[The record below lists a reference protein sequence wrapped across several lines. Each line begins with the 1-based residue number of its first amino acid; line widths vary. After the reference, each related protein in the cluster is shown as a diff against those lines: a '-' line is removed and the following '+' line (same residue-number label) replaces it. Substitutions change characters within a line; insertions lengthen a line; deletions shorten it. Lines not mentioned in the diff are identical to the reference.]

1 MEANNSHRQRAVGS
15 ILKIKNSSIRN
26 CQCFKAIRDYNI
38 NYKRFS
44 DASEAEIR
52 QAVEVISRSHPNAG
66 ESIVMGHLRA
76 RGFHVQRSRVRSA
89 IHHNNPNGPMSR
101 FHPPIRRRVY
111 SVPCPNYVWHIDGNH
126 RLVRWRMDLLSGFT
140 ISNHKRMI
148 WNQDLLYQIIKV
160 WFEIN
165 IYYIKSLTY
174 DIISENFI

>member
-1 MEANNSHRQRAVGS
+1 MVGRGVLEVYINGGCTDITLTSCRSKGRPRTAIGKEQLEAFLK
-15 ILKIKNSSIRN
+15 LKIPLSEIASALHVSRPTVY
-26 CQCFKAIRDYNI
+26 KAIRDYNI

-66 ESIVMGHLRA
+66 ESMVMGHLRA

-126 RLVRWRMDLLSGFT
+126 KLVRWRIVLHHAVDGYSG
-140 ISNHKRMI
+140 S
-148 WNQDLLYQIIKV
+148 
-160 WFEIN
+160 
-165 IYYIKSLTY
+165 
-174 DIISENFI
+174 